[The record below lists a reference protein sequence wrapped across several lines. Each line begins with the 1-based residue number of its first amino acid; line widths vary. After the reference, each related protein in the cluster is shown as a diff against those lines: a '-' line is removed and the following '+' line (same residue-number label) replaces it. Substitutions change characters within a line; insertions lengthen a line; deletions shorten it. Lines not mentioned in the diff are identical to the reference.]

1 MNGITTDYSKS
12 RKRCLIENN
21 KITCYSAYKSK
32 MISRWQGG
40 GAGGV
45 YEDTL
50 RTPTT
55 KPTKIAL

>member
-1 MNGITTDYSKS
+1 MNVFGQTVYDYKNYGIAHTIS
-12 RKRCLIENN
+12 
-21 KITCYSAYKSK
+21 KSK
-32 MISRWQGG
+32 MISRRQGG

-45 YEDTL
+45 YENTL